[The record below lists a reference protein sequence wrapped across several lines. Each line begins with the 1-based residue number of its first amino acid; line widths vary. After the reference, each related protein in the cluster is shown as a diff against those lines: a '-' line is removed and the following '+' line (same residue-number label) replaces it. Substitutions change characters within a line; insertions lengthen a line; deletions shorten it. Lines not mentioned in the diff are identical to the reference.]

1 MVELAE
7 LTDVELYDR
16 GAETVIASWS
26 AYARGAPGG
35 SLLRLPGVAA
45 AVFPDEPERSVY
57 NNALLERRL
66 TTPER
71 RAAVEAMED
80 AYRAAG
86 VTRFAAWV
94 HESDEAMRL
103 DLERRGYHLDVT
115 TRAMG
120 ISLDELHGPG
130 SGTEPE
136 LELVPTTWLEYLEAF
151 HLPSGLLV
159 RADHTV
165 FRIAVAGLDGERVST
180 AMAFD
185 HEGDCGIYNVET
197 LVRARR
203 RGLATALTTLHL
215 RAAVARGCRTA
226 SLQATAAAR
235 RVYASVGFRDLGAI
249 LEYVP

>member
-26 AYARGAPGG
+26 AYARGASGA
-35 SLLRLPGVAA
+35 SLRRLPGVAA

-66 TTPER
+66 TAPER
-71 RAAVEAMED
+71 RAALEAMED

-86 VTRFAAWV
+86 VTRFAAWA

-120 ISLDELHGPG
+120 ISLDELHGP
-130 SGTEPE
+130 EHE
-136 LELVPTTWLEYLEAF
+136 LELVPTTWPEYLEAF
-151 HLPSGLLV
+151 HLHPGLLV
-159 RADHTV
+159 RADHSV
-165 FRIAVAGLDGERVST
+165 LRIAVAGLDGERVST

>member
-1 MVELAE
+1 
-7 LTDVELYDR
+7 
-16 GAETVIASWS
+16 
-26 AYARGAPGG
+26 
-35 SLLRLPGVAA
+35 
-45 AVFPDEPERSVY
+45 
-57 NNALLERRL
+57 
-66 TTPER
+66 
-71 RAAVEAMED
+71 MED

-86 VTRFAAWV
+86 VTRFAAWA

-120 ISLDELHGPG
+120 ISLDELHGP
-130 SGTEPE
+130 EHE
-136 LELVPTTWLEYLEAF
+136 LELVPTTWPEYLEAF
-151 HLPSGLLV
+151 HLHPGLLV
-159 RADHTV
+159 RADHSV
-165 FRIAVAGLDGERVST
+165 LRIAVAGLDGERVST

-235 RVYASVGFRDLGAI
+235 RV
-249 LEYVP
+249 

>member
-1 MVELAE
+1 VVALAE
-7 LTDVELYDR
+7 LTDVALYDR
-16 GAETVIASWS
+16 GAETLLGSWA
-26 AYARGAPGG
+26 AYARGADGA
-35 SLLRLPGVAA
+35 SLRRLAGVAA
-45 AVFPDEPERSVY
+45 AVFPDEPELSVY
-57 NNALLERRL
+57 NNALLERGL
-66 TTPER
+66 TTLER
-71 RAAVEAMED
+71 RAAVDAMED

-94 HESDEAMRL
+94 HESDEAMRV
-103 DLERRGYHLDVT
+103 DLERRGYRLDLT

-120 ISLDELHGPG
+120 ISLVGLRGPEL
-130 SGTEPE
+130 E
-136 LELVPTTWLEYLEAF
+136 LELVPTTWAEYLEAF
-151 HLPSGLLV
+151 HLPPRLLAH
-159 RADHTV
+159 ADHSL

-197 LVRARR
+197 LARARR
-203 RGLATALTTLHL
+203 RGLATALTTVQLQ
-215 RAAVARGCRTA
+215 AAVARGCLTA